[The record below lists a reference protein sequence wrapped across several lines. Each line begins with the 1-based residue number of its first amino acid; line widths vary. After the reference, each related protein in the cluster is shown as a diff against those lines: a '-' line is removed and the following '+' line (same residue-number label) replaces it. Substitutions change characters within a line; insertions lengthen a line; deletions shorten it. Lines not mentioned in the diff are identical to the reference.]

1 MYHPH
6 MRRAKTRVEAAA
18 RELAGA
24 EAGDG
29 RDETN
34 RSLAERLAD
43 AQQAQARL
51 IFILIEFNRKI
62 IKLLRILLQTHRL
75 CIRAILPSCRP
86 PGRCCRMH
94 GHSTTSLAGA
104 PAASFCCLMTPETL
118 DPKPS
123 TQIPDTLHSRQQGAC
138 HHKTPAAV
146 HSC

>member
-6 MRRAKTRVEAAA
+6 MRRAKTRVGAAA
-18 RELAGA
+18 WELAGA

-75 CIRAILPSCRP
+75 CIRAIPPSCRP

-104 PAASFCCLMTPETL
+104 PAASFLLPD
-118 DPKPS
+118 DPRNPR
-123 TQIPDTLHSRQQGAC
+123 P
-138 HHKTPAAV
+138 
-146 HSC
+146 